1 MQYTVCYDEETGYLT
16 TRVSGRV
23 DGPSVRA
30 MAEQAKHEAE
40 LHHCTRFLD
49 DCREME
55 SVLSTAQIYELPAL
69 VRSIGIRPETRHAV
83 VVRSLTPN
91 VQFYENVSVN
101 RGQIVRVF
109 TDIDE
114 ARAWLT
120 R

>member
-1 MQYTVCYDEETGYLT
+1 MQYTVCFDEDTGCLSV
-16 TRVSGRV
+16 RVSGRV

-30 MAEQAKHEAE
+30 MAEQARHEAE
-40 LHHCTRFLD
+40 VHHCTRFLD

-55 SVLSTAQIYELPAL
+55 
-69 VRSIGIRPETRHAV
+69 TRHAV
-83 VVRSLTPN
+83 VVRSLTPD
-91 VQFYENVSVN
+91 VRFYENVSVN